1 MINKEDI
8 NMYSYEVIDKVAE
21 KKDSIV
27 FYWRD
32 KYNKNSK
39 RVVFKVEEP
48 YVIGNFNGYKH
59 IYIKCLREN
68 LVEEIN
74 KVGFSAISNQVEY
87 IRKKEAK
94 ERKAIKVANLKVE
107 LMNSLKEGDIVER
120 VGKTPCL
127 GLYLI
132 QVEKVTDYGI
142 SGFYVRESGKRTNEY
157 TTVAWDYIKGRWENE
172 R

>member
-1 MINKEDI
+1 M
-8 NMYSYEVIDKVAE
+8 
-21 KKDSIV
+21 
-27 FYWRD
+27 
-32 KYNKNSK
+32 
-39 RVVFKVEEP
+39 
-48 YVIGNFNGYKH
+48 
-59 IYIKCLREN
+59 
-68 LVEEIN
+68 
-74 KVGFSAISNQVEY
+74 EY

-132 QVEKVTDYGI
+132 QVEKITDYGI
-142 SGFYVRESGKRTNEY
+142 SGFYIRENGKRTNEY
-157 TTVAWDYIKGRWENE
+157 TTVSWDYIKGRWENE

>member
-8 NMYSYEVIDKVAE
+8 SIYPYIVIDKIIE
-21 KKDSIV
+21 KKDSII
-27 FYWRD
+27 FYWSD

-39 RVVFKVEEP
+39 RVVFKIEEP

-59 IYIKCLREN
+59 IYIKCLKEN

-87 IRKKEAK
+87 LKKKEAK
-94 ERKAIKVANLKVE
+94 ERKAIKVANLKAE

-142 SGFYVRESGKRTNEY
+142 SGFYVRENGKRTNEY
-157 TTVAWDYIKGRWENE
+157 TTVAWNYIKGKKED
-172 R
+172 

>member
-8 NMYSYEVIDKVAE
+8 NMYSYEVIDKIVE
-21 KKDSIV
+21 KKDSIII
-27 FYWRD
+27 YWRD
-32 KYNKNSK
+32 KYNKNLK

-87 IRKKEAK
+87 LRKKEAK
-94 ERKAIKVANLKVE
+94 ERKAIKVANLKAE
-107 LMNSLKEGDIVER
+107 LMNFLKEVYIVKR
-120 VGKTPCL
+120 VGITPCL
-127 GLYLI
+127 GLSLI

-142 SGFYVRESGKRTNEY
+142 SGFYVRENGERTNEY
-157 TTVAWDYIKGRWENE
+157 TTVAWDYIKGIWENE
-172 R
+172 G

>member
-8 NMYSYEVIDKVAE
+8 NIYSYIVIDKVVE

-74 KVGFSAISNQVEY
+74 KVGFSAIVNQVEY
-87 IRKKEAK
+87 TRKKEAK
-94 ERKAIKVANLKVE
+94 ERKTIKVANLKAE
-107 LMNSLKEGDIVER
+107 LINSLKEGDIVER

-142 SGFYVRESGKRTNEY
+142 SGFYVRENGERTNEY
-157 TTVAWDYIKGRWENE
+157 TTVAWDYIKGKKVNQ
-172 R
+172 